1 MTGEYVLLDK
11 ADTVQPST
19 SGGESEPSE
28 PSEEEDKSSP
38 EKPLDSSEDSLAL
51 DKVFGFVDYDE
62 VSVSLDGLFFLSFK
76 MTILIIFFFL
86 AGSLLLPIIHRSA
99 LPCYCYQLGKKLLET
114 STKRKDNFF
123 PSVCFSLLFPGS
135 LFKGS
140 TRRLE

>member
-1 MTGEYVLLDK
+1 MVLILSSRSVNSHLSFFYLLLMTGEYVLLDK

-76 MTILIIFFFL
+76 MTILIFFF
-86 AGSLLLPIIHRSA
+86 
-99 LPCYCYQLGKKLLET
+99 
-114 STKRKDNFF
+114 FF
-123 PSVCFSLLFPGS
+123 GW
-135 LFKGS
+135 
-140 TRRLE
+140 

>member
-28 PSEEEDKSSP
+28 EEEKSS

-62 VSVSLDGLFFLSFK
+62 VSV
-76 MTILIIFFFL
+76 
-86 AGSLLLPIIHRSA
+86 P
-99 LPCYCYQLGKKLLET
+99 
-114 STKRKDNFF
+114 
-123 PSVCFSLLFPGS
+123 
-135 LFKGS
+135 
-140 TRRLE
+140 

>member
-76 MTILIIFFFL
+76 MTILIIFFFWL
-86 AGSLLLPIIHRSA
+86 VAYYYL
-99 LPCYCYQLGKKLLET
+99 
-114 STKRKDNFF
+114 
-123 PSVCFSLLFPGS
+123 
-135 LFKGS
+135 
-140 TRRLE
+140 